1 MNSVKLQDMK
11 FKIHKSK
18 IFLYLSGEKKTLIYN
33 SIKNSKI
40 LSNKFNQGN
49 ERSLH

>member
-1 MNSVKLQDMK
+1 MN
-11 FKIHKSK
+11 
-18 IFLYLSGEKKTLIYN
+18 YLGKKTLIYN

-40 LSNKFNQGN
+40 LSNKFNQGD